1 LRIILET
8 ATTLRHMPVT
18 TNYLVVFITAE

>member
-1 LRIILET
+1 LET

-18 TNYLVVFITAE
+18 TNYLVVFATAE

>member
-18 TNYLVVFITAE
+18 TNYLVVFATAE